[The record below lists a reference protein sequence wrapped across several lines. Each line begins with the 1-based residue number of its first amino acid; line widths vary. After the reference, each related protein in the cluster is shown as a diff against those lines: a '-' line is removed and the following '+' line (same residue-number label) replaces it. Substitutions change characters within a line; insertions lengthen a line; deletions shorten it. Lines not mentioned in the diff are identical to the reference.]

1 MTPGLRD
8 LKLWQEAV
16 ALAGDAVRA
25 ATLAT
30 RRETRAATDEIVRA
44 AIAAAVAIAD
54 GYARERPPEQR
65 AAFLEARRA
74 LAALETVL
82 AVARHAEVLRP
93 ATVAP
98 IGARAT
104 AVGKLL
110 SGYVMF
116 VERQIE
122 SEAKG

>member
-110 SGYVMF
+110 SGYLMF

>member
-74 LAALETVL
+74 LAALETGL
-82 AVARHAEVLRP
+82 AVARPAEVLRP

-110 SGYVMF
+110 SGYVLF

>member
-44 AIAAAVAIAD
+44 AVAAAVAIAD